1 MDIDGR
7 FWIEMNG
14 LPLAGRGRIELLER
28 IRDSGSIRSAAV
40 AMKMSYKAAWEAVD
54 AINQIS
60 AEPVVMRTKG
70 GKSGGGTILTE
81 RGFALVAMFR
91 QMEKEHFEFL
101 SGLANRFERF
111 MQAPALPVQV
121 PGDSIPK

>member
-81 RGFALVAMFR
+81 RGLALVAMFR
-91 QMEKEHFEFL
+91 QMEEEHFGFL

>member
-1 MDIDGR
+1 
-7 FWIEMNG
+7 MNDTATRVFSLTSG
-14 LPLAGRGRIELLER
+14 KRWNHLELLER
-28 IRDSGSIRSAAV
+28 IGESGSISAAAS
-40 AMKMSYKAAWEAVD
+40 AMGMSYKAAWEAVD

-60 AEPVVMRTKG
+60 TEPVVMRTKG

-81 RGFALVAMFR
+81 RGLALVAMFR